1 MVANLLAA
9 IGDDDQYV
17 LYRLHTE
24 RNTEIERER
33 EIVIQSFV
41 CREDGVWRERKR
53 KREKERW
60 DWLFRNDGDEGR
72 QNH

>member
-33 EIVIQSFV
+33 DCNTEFCLQRRWGLE
-41 CREDGVWRERKR
+41 REE
-53 KREKERW
+53 EKEREREMG
-60 DWLFRNDGDEGR
+60 LVIQE
-72 QNH
+72 